1 MKAMKSRI
9 MKHVNHSRTLAA
21 QLFAVALLA
30 RSRLALQFKQ
40 GVVGMMSR
48 CRDLLTVSLVTV
60 WAAGLP
66 VQTNAQVPVD
76 VIGRLPVAEYNTYI
90 GSVTYYDW
98 GFEPFIAVN
107 PTDPNK
113 IVISTSVY
121 DTSFSDGASLWYS
134 TNGGNNW
141 AIRFP
146 ITTPPSGIVP
156 ADQVY
161 AYDSAGVLHGA
172 LLTGGHC
179 AIFHGST
186 ADPDR
191 DGVNGRSFD
200 NGTSF
205 TVDAPIG
212 TPGRLSVLYRTA
224 PDQGVN
230 PGTRIAMDGNGN
242 IYAIFGFTTNSIGGI
257 PFVQYRLNRSSAAGA
272 WDYTSNNLPIGGLP
286 IDSGLSSQGNDPAL
300 SFGGANKL
308 LGNTTAI
315 ATDKNGTHIY
325 AVFGKQVG
333 GNDRLFVAEFH
344 DDGTGNLVER
354 ANPVAFSIPGQRAA
368 LPSVAVTDDGKVYIL
383 YDTFT
388 STDGRFHVHLA
399 LSLDQAMTF
408 APANDKVLE
417 DFAAPFPGE
426 KILGD
431 YQYLTALGNAVY
443 GTFAG
448 RGLAAAQ
455 NPNGFDRSSTIDP
468 FFFSV
473 VPAPLPPPQL
483 TITASGVNV
492 ILTWPANST
501 GFTLHSSTS
510 LVSSAIWTTN
520 SPASVIVNGQNTVTN
535 PISGTQQFYRLVQ

>member
-1 MKAMKSRI
+1 M
-9 MKHVNHSRTLAA
+9 
-21 QLFAVALLA
+21 
-30 RSRLALQFKQ
+30 Q
-40 GVVGMMSR
+40 G
-48 CRDLLTVSLVTV
+48 
-60 WAAGLP
+60 
-66 VQTNAQVPVD
+66 NAQVPVD
-76 VIGRLPVAEYNTYI
+76 VIGTLPVAEYNTF
-90 GSVTYYDW
+90 VAPYYPTGDF

-113 IVISTSVY
+113 IVISSQAYNTASSY
-121 DTSFSDGASLWYS
+121 GASLWYS
-134 TNGGNNW
+134 TDGGNNW
-141 AIRFP
+141 GIRFP
-146 ITTPPSGIVP
+146 ITTSPSGVVA
-156 ADQVY
+156 ADQVF

-179 AIFHGST
+179 AIYHGST
-186 ADPDR
+186 TDPNK
-191 DGVNGRSFD
+191 DGVNGRPASTWSWTTTAINILFSTPDQPWMAVGGGSIFVGYDNFNSTLTASEERVAKSFD

-510 LVSSAIWTTN
+510 LVSSAILTTN